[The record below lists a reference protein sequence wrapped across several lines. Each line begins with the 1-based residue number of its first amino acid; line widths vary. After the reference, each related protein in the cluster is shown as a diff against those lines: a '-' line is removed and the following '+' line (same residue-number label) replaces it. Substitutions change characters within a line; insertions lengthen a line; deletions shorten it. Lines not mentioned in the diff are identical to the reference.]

1 MDNFGQ
7 SRRDFIRATGLG
19 AAALSL
25 GRWAQAA
32 PSSERS
38 DRPNII
44 FIMADDCS
52 RDWLGCYGSQ
62 ENSTPVLDKLA
73 AGGMRFET
81 FWVTPICTPTRHM
94 LLTGRYPF
102 RTGWVRH
109 HDAPR
114 WGGQYFDWDR
124 EITFARVLK
133 KAGYATAI
141 GGKWQ
146 VNDLRTHP
154 DALARHGFD
163 EHCMWSGFET
173 GNPPSAE
180 RYWDPYIITNGERKV
195 HRDAFGP
202 DIVNDF
208 LLDFVGRHR
217 DKPFMVYYPMILTHG
232 PFTPTP
238 HNRDKMQ
245 AGSDKK
251 ELYRGM
257 VQYVDFLIG
266 RLVRTLD
273 KLGIRD
279 NTVIFYTGDNGSS
292 CGGNAWGQEPLN
304 KAKGNK
310 SDKGAH
316 TPLIANWPGTIKPR
330 RVTSELADI
339 SDMLPTF
346 AELASAPLPEGVKID
361 GRSIV
366 SVLTGTGGPRREW
379 IFSQIDNQRFIRDK
393 RFILH
398 VDGRLYDLTTDPYE
412 KNNLAASTDP
422 DVVSAREKLQK
433 VLDSFPENKKY
444 EGFPPRYSETNQVPD
459 LPAGSGRWKNY
470 KTNDKKTKKARPGKQ
485 SFRPSGKARTETVP
499 GDTTIFSRA

>member
-1 MDNFGQ
+1 MNNFEQ
-7 SRRDFIRATGLG
+7 SRRDFLRTVGLIP
-19 AAALSL
+19 AALSL
-25 GRWAQAA
+25 GNLAQAA
-32 PSSERS
+32 PSRGEH

-62 ENSTPVLDKLA
+62 EKATPVLDKLA
-73 AGGMRFET
+73 TGGMRFET

-114 WGGQYFDWDR
+114 WGGQYFDWNR
-124 EITFARVLK
+124 EITFARMLK
-133 KAGYATAI
+133 GAGYATAV

-154 DALARHGFD
+154 DALERHGFD
-163 EHCMWSGFET
+163 EHCLWSGFET
-173 GNPPSAE
+173 GNPPSGE
-180 RYWDPYIITNGERKV
+180 RYWNPYIITNGKRWV
-195 HRDAFGP
+195 HRQAFGP
-202 DIVNDF
+202 DIVNNF
-208 LLDFVGRHR
+208 LLDFIKRHR
-217 DKPFMVYYPMILTHG
+217 DGPFMVYYPMILTHG

-238 HNRDKMQ
+238 HNRDKLKDK
-245 AGSDKK
+245 SDKK
-251 ELYRGM
+251 QLYRGM
-257 VQYVDFLIG
+257 VQYADFLIG
-266 RLVRTLD
+266 RLVGTLE

-292 CGGNAWGQEPLN
+292 CGGKAWGQEQLN
-304 KAKGNK
+304 KGKGNK

-316 TPLIANWPGTIKPR
+316 TPLIVNWPGTIKPGQ
-330 RVTSELADI
+330 VTAELSDI

-346 AELASAPLPEGVKID
+346 AELAGTPLPRGVKID

-366 SVLTGTGGPRREW
+366 SVLKDTPGTRRQW
-379 IFSQIDNQRFIRDK
+379 IFSQIDDNRFIRDK

-422 DVVSAREKLQK
+422 DVVSAREKLRNI
-433 VLDSFPENKKY
+433 LDSFPENKKY
-444 EGFPPRYSETNQVPD
+444 EGFPPRYSENNKVPD
-459 LPAGSGRWKNY
+459 LPAGSGRWKDY
-470 KTNDKKTKKARPGKQ
+470 KIKGNKNKRKR
-485 SFRPSGKARTETVP
+485 SGR
-499 GDTTIFSRA
+499 

>member
-1 MDNFGQ
+1 MDNMRQ
-7 SRRDFIRATGLG
+7 SRRNFVKAMGLG
-19 AAALSL
+19 AAAFSL
-25 GRWAQAA
+25 GSLPQKAL
-32 PSSERS
+32 SGGRS

-62 ENSTPVLDKLA
+62 ENATPNLDKLA
-73 AGGMRFET
+73 TGGIRFET
-81 FWVTPICTPTRHM
+81 FWVTPICTPTRNM

-114 WGGQYFDWDR
+114 WGGQYFDWNR

-133 KAGYATAI
+133 EAGYATAI

-154 DALARHGFD
+154 DALERHGFD
-163 EHCMWSGFET
+163 EHCLWSGFET

-180 RYWDPYIITNGERKV
+180 RYWDPYIITNGKRKV
-195 HRDAFGP
+195 HHEAFGP

-208 LLDFVGRHR
+208 LRDFVRRHR
-217 DKPFMVYYPMILTHG
+217 DGPFMVYYPMILTHG

-238 HNRDKMQ
+238 HNRDKLQ
-245 AGSDKK
+245 DKSDKK
-251 ELYRGM
+251 ELYRSM
-257 VQYVDFLIG
+257 VHYADFLIG

-273 KLGIRD
+273 ELGIRD

-292 CGGNAWGQEPLN
+292 CGGKAWGQEQLN

-316 TPLIANWPGTIKPR
+316 TPLVVNWPGGIKPGR
-330 RVTSELADI
+330 ATSDLSDI
-339 SDMLPTF
+339 SDMMPTF
-346 AELASAPLPEGVKID
+346 AELAGATLPEGVKID
-361 GRSIV
+361 GESIV
-366 SVLTGTGGPRREW
+366 SILKGADGPRRKW
-379 IFSQIDNQRFIRDK
+379 IFSQIEDKRFIRDK

-398 VDGRLYDLTTDPYE
+398 VDGRMYDLAADPYE

-422 DVVSAREKLQK
+422 DVASARQKLQK
-433 VLDSFPENKKY
+433 VLDSFGENKKY
-444 EGFPPRYSETNQVPD
+444 EGFPPRYSESNKVPD
-459 LPAGSGRWKNY
+459 LPAGSGRWKDY
-470 KTNDKKTKKARPGKQ
+470 RTNDKKTKRTRPAR
-485 SFRPSGKARTETVP
+485 
-499 GDTTIFSRA
+499 